1 MLPIRAMRTSSGLRS
16 AARNSTST
24 RISARSFATVAEEV
38 DAPSSSLYDRK
49 VDMSNVE
56 KGKNFF
62 INYKRIEDNLKIVR
76 GR

>member
-16 AARNSTST
+16 AVSNTS
-24 RISARSFATVAEEV
+24 RISRSFATVAEEV
-38 DAPSSSLYDRK
+38 EAPSSSIYDRK

-76 GR
+76 QR